1 MKSKIEI
8 IEKLKSAKTW
18 RESGVSLSEIID
30 LLENDAKS
38 EIPVGNKNE
47 TEIKALNEKIARL
60 TESNKK
66 LMAENKKMKGN
77 V

>member
-8 IEKLKSAKTW
+8 LEKLKSAKTW
-18 RESGVSLSEIID
+18 REAGVSISEIID
-30 LLENDAKS
+30 LLENDANS
-38 EIPVGNKNE
+38 ELSGGNKNE

-77 V
+77 T